1 MSSSYASILKS
12 KPAQPTPP
20 IQVVISAPRLPS
32 GNLKDDVQAI
42 LTRLLEVS
50 PPESLRTLV
59 AGLRNDMETL
69 PQPNA
74 NRFGSSNGRP
84 GTSGGGGSG
93 SGFSIGRGDRSERSG
108 GGGDRNSVGDRGE
121 RAQLAQGWRN
131 GNRFSSVVVNSSSS
145 QSLNSMGSGSPRT
158 PLTPSSSGQ
167 NVGRYQSKFVSA
179 SKDMDEKILNTVIG
193 NKLNA
198 FTAVTYEDTR
208 DFIYQIMDS
217 GETEFIKD
225 FVEKV
230 FSKATS
236 EDLYCALFAK
246 LLAEIANR
254 YPVMYQEMNRYH
266 NEFVKIFENVQE
278 DKDTDYVTL
287 VKQKQYRMGYGLF
300 LAELASSNALEKD
313 QLFTMVSIVMTNF
326 EKATK
331 EENKTKTVE
340 EYIDC
345 LLRLSKS
352 LKERSPKY
360 FEGVREDLGSRILSI
375 IVPMIQKT
383 AGARPSLTSK
393 ARFGLMDLKD
403 ILSV

>member
-12 KPAQPTPP
+12 KPAQTTPQ
-20 IQVVISAPRLPS
+20 IQVVVSTPRLPS
-32 GNLKDDVQAI
+32 GNLKDDVQMI
-42 LTRLLEVS
+42 LTHLMEVQA
-50 PPESLRTLV
+50 PEHLRTLI

-74 NRFGSSNGRP
+74 NRFASSNTRP
-84 GTSGGGGSG
+84 QTSGTN
-93 SGFSIGRGDRSERSG
+93 GFSIGNTRDRGD
-108 GGGDRNSVGDRGE
+108 

-131 GNRFSSVVVNSSSS
+131 GNRFSSVVVNSQSS
-145 QSLNSMGSGSPRT
+145 QSLSSLGSGGGSPRT
-158 PLTPSSSGQ
+158 PLTPSSSNQ
-167 NVGRYQSKFVSA
+167 SVGRYQSRFVSA

-198 FTAVTYEDTR
+198 FTALTYEDTR

-230 FSKATS
+230 FGKATS

-266 NEFVKIFENVQE
+266 NEFVKIFEDVQE
-278 DKDTDYVTL
+278 DKETEYATL

-313 QLFTMVSIVMTNF
+313 QLFAMVSIVVTNL
-326 EKATK
+326 EKSTN
-331 EENKTKTVE
+331 EENKSKTVE

-345 LLRLSKS
+345 LIRLTKS
-352 LKERSPKY
+352 LRERSPKY
-360 FEGVREDLGSRILSI
+360 FAGVKEELGIRILSTI
-375 IVPMIQKT
+375 GPMIQKS
-383 AGARPSLTSK
+383 GGPRLSLTSK

-403 ILSV
+403 ILSA

>member
-12 KPAQPTPP
+12 KPAQPTAQ
-20 IQVVISAPRLPS
+20 IQVVVSAPRLPS

-42 LTRLLEVS
+42 LTRLAEV
-50 PPESLRTLV
+50 PAPESLRTLIT
-59 AGLRNDMETL
+59 GLRNEMETL

-74 NRFGSSNGRP
+74 NRFASSSRP
-84 GTSGGGGSG
+84 QTSGGGGG
-93 SGFSIGRGDRSERSG
+93 SGFSIGNNRGDRER
-108 GGGDRNSVGDRGE
+108 DRSDRGE

-131 GNRFSSVVVNSSSS
+131 GNRFSSVVVNSPSS

-158 PLTPSSSGQ
+158 PLTPSSSTA

-179 SKDMDEKILNTVIG
+179 SKDMDDKILNTVIG

-198 FTAVTYEDTR
+198 FTALTYEDTR

-230 FSKATS
+230 FGKATS

-254 YPVMYQEMNRYH
+254 YPVMYEEMNRYH

-278 DKDTDYVTL
+278 DKDTDYATL

-300 LAELASSNALEKD
+300 LAELASSNALEKA
-313 QLFTMVSIVMTNF
+313 QLFTMVSIVIS
-326 EKATK
+326 KLDQCTK
-331 EENKTKTVE
+331 EETKTKTVE

-345 LLRLSKS
+345 LIRLTKS

-360 FEGVREDLGSRILSI
+360 FEGVREDLGNRILSI
-375 IVPMIQKT
+375 IGPMIQKT
-383 AGARPSLTSK
+383 AGPRPSLTSK

-403 ILSV
+403 ILTA